1 MDRNDLLGLRATF
14 DRVAQSL
21 DRDGLNAHALERVMA
36 WGPVVFGRQ
45 LTQGA
50 QPSDDPFCTVKV
62 RGWSHGSLTI
72 IDRNGHPAE
81 LLARVLR
88 DLSYT
93 ALQEM
98 HGFTKDLLDPAL
110 EIAERPEK
118 YSERIV
124 RSARV
129 TLDATA
135 RYSRD
140 ADELDTARALLRK
153 LNAYL
158 GDQP

>member
-1 MDRNDLLGLRATF
+1 
-14 DRVAQSL
+14 
-21 DRDGLNAHALERVMA
+21 MA
-36 WGPVVFGRQ
+36 WGPVTFGRQ
-45 LTQGA
+45 LTQGLE
-50 QPSDDPFCTVKV
+50 PSDNPFCQVKV
-62 RGWSHGSLTI
+62 RGWAHGSLLLV
-72 IDRNGHPAE
+72 DRDGHPAD

-110 EIAERPEK
+110 EIAEKPEG

-129 TLDATA
+129 TLEATA

-140 ADELDTARALLRK
+140 SEELDTARALLRK
-153 LNAYL
+153 LNDYL
-158 GDQP
+158 GDQT